1 MDFDEVHSA
10 GSKNEKTSKFGSEKI
25 KKYGQF
31 DLENSY
37 SYMVYLGEEE
47 IKDEDEE
54 VFLLIAH
61 MKQRTSCLVK
71 MTILIR
77 MMRIMT

>member
-1 MDFDEVHSA
+1 MDFDEVHSV

-25 KKYGQF
+25 KKYGPF

-47 IKDEDEE
+47 IKDEDEK

-61 MKQRTSCLVK
+61 MK
-71 MTILIR
+71 
-77 MMRIMT
+77 